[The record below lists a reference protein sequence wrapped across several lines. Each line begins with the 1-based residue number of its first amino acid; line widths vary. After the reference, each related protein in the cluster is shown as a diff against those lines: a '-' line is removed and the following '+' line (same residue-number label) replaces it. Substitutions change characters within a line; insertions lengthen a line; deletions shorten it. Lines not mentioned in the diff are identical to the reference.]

1 MLLPVCSL
9 QLIVILADLNKND
22 SIVKNFCWILLALV
36 AVSACKKDN
45 FTIEGH
51 ITNAQSPII
60 YLDQLNIN
68 GALPVDSSTID
79 ENGKF
84 KLNGSVGYPTFFL
97 LRLNDQKF
105 ITLLIDSLDNISFS
119 ADYLNFSKDYSIEGS
134 VGSEQVRELNQH
146 LTRTNARL
154 DSVRTMMSMDSG
166 NDPQWQE
173 KWISELENIYLEQEN
188 FSLQF
193 INSNPFS
200 LASVLAIYQKFNNG
214 NYIVQDVQTIK
225 VAASALNSMYPNSV
239 HAQTLYKDTEKLV
252 KDIRQQELAEFI
264 QQYGKNSPDITLPDV
279 NGKNITL
286 SSLEGKVVLVQF
298 WSASDKTSRMMNGV
312 LKENY
317 QKFNMKGFEIYQ
329 ISVDT
334 QKEVWLEAIKEDQLN
349 WINVGD
355 MRGSIEAIHNFN
367 IRNIPANYLINRDGT
382 IVARNLKGPEIHQK
396 LSEILN

>member
-1 MLLPVCSL
+1 M
-9 QLIVILADLNKND
+9 
-22 SIVKNFCWILLALV
+22 KNFCWILLAL
-36 AVSACKKDN
+36 AALSACKKEN

-51 ITNAQSPII
+51 ITNAQSPMI

-68 GALPVDSSTID
+68 GTVAVDSSTID

-105 ITLLIDSLDNISFS
+105 ITLLIDSLDNIRFS

-154 DSVRTMMSMDSG
+154 DSVRSMLSMDNG
-166 NDPQWQE
+166 TDPQWQE
-173 KWISELENIYLEQEN
+173 KWISEMEKIYLEQEHY
-188 FSLQF
+188 SLQF
-193 INSNPFS
+193 INKNPFS

-214 NYIVQDVQTIK
+214 NYIVQDIQTIK
-225 VAASALNSMYPNSV
+225 VAASALHTMYPQSV

-252 KDIRQQELAEFI
+252 KEVRQQELARFVE
-264 QQYGKNSPDITLPDV
+264 QYGKNSPDITLPDFL
-279 NGKNITL
+279 GKNRTL
-286 SSLEGKVVLVQF
+286 SDLKGKVVLVQF
-298 WSASDKTSRMMNGV
+298 WSAADKTCRVMNQV
-312 LKENY
+312 LRENY
-317 QKFNMKGFEIYQ
+317 DKFKVKGFEIFQ
-329 ISVDT
+329 ISIDT
-334 QKEVWLEAIKEDQLN
+334 NKDAWIEAIEEDQLN

-355 MRGSIEAIHNFN
+355 MNGSTEALTLFN
-367 IRNIPANYLINRDGT
+367 VRSVPSNYLLNRDGT
-382 IVARNLKGPEIHQK
+382 IAARNLKGPEIHQH